1 MHGGSMT
8 TSWKWLI
15 GLLMLVVSFW
25 SGWKVNGW
33 RYEKAQAV
41 DKAETVQA
49 NADHFR
55 DATKMI
61 NTEATMYKSN
71 SNEMY
76 EEIVQLKKELSN
88 AQKSNPLSTDCKPDA
103 NRLRVVKDAVTS
115 ANAAARQ

>member
-1 MHGGSMT
+1 MT

-88 AQKSNPLSTDCKPDA
+88 AQKNDPVSSDCRPDA
-103 NRLRVVKDAVTS
+103 DRLRILKSAVTS